1 MSNTRASGTSPD
13 DGRAEAPGADG
24 GDESADGE
32 VTVEAAPVEAKAVF
46 ATAWPRAVAFA
57 DLLVSDGELRGLIGP
72 RELPRLW
79 TRHLLNS
86 AAVAGFVPQYTRF
99 ADVGSGAGFPGVVVA
114 LMRPDLDVH
123 LIEPMERRT
132 AWLEDVVAALELSNV
147 TVRRARAEEVH
158 GADEF
163 DVVSAR
169 AVAALRKLIPWVGP
183 LIHPGGRLVALKGE
197 RAAAEIDD
205 AQKALQKY
213 KLRDVTSHEVVV
225 PGTEEPTRVV
235 TATKAG

>member
-1 MSNTRASGTSPD
+1 MAVDEGGGGAAVEVAPP
-13 DGRAEAPGADG
+13 EAQDVFGA
-24 GDESADGE
+24 
-32 VTVEAAPVEAKAVF
+32 
-46 ATAWPRAVAFA
+46 AWPRAVAFA
-57 DLLVSDGELRGLIGP
+57 DLLVSEGELRGLIGP

-86 AAVAGFVPQYTRF
+86 AAVPGFVPEGVRF
-99 ADVGSGAGFPGVVVA
+99 ADVGSGAGFPGIVVA
-114 LMRPDLDVH
+114 LMRPDLEVH

-132 AWLEDVVAALELSNV
+132 TWLGDVIASLGLENV
-147 TVRRARAEEVH
+147 TVLRARAEEVH

-169 AVAALRKLIPWVGP
+169 AVAALRKLVPWVAP
-183 LIHPGGRLVALKGE
+183 LIRPGGSLVALKGE

-205 AQKALQKY
+205 AQKVVRKS
-213 KLRDVTSHEVVV
+213 KLRDVTVHEVVV
-225 PGTEEPTRVV
+225 PGTDEPTRVV